1 MHWEPKRAPLPISD
15 LALRS
20 QTDGATLTLKAGRK
34 SAQVVK
40 KLAPGI
46 YTHGKDA
53 YRFFARVRTKLQ
65 SHIFRPPIPLSLT
78 GLKEAYRQWRQTLI
92 DGPPR
97 PPTHRGT
104 FAADIHTYL
113 TRVSAMPTIK
123 ERIRHLDL
131 WAAALGRERPR
142 ASISATEIDVV
153 LQGWLAAGLAP
164 QTVKLRRGA
173 LAHVWS
179 ILDGKHAP
187 NPVKGSQRP
196 VPPPAEP
203 RDVPLETAQAIFA
216 AMRPSQSK
224 IRLWVIATTGLP
236 HKQLGK
242 LKPTDVDF
250 VRMAI
255 RVTPRRKGKG
265 AAGGWRPIGEAA
277 MEALTAF
284 DRANLYGPFSPS
296 TMHRAFKLA
305 CSKAGVGTH
314 FTPYGFRHSFGTW
327 VQRQSGDTATTAWLL
342 GHASLKTAERYAMSA
357 QMAVAQRAVDA
368 LQLPEG
374 FGAKVDATA
383 KPRVTPKSHTPAAKS
398 LRARSSGG

>member
-1 MHWEPKRAPLPISD
+1 MPDAWHPRRKPLPLAD

-20 QTDGATLTLKAGRK
+20 SRAGTTLTLMAGPK
-34 SAQVVK
+34 SSTVVR
-40 KLAPGI
+40 KLAPNI
-46 YTHGKDA
+46 YTHGPHA
-53 YRFFARVRTKLQ
+53 YRFFARVRRKLE
-65 SHIFRPPIPLSLT
+65 STVFRPPYAMSLT
-78 GLKEAYRQWRQTLI
+78 GLKEAHKQWRDTVI
-92 DGPPR
+92 GAPAAGPPAR
-97 PPTHRGT
+97 RYSL
-104 FAADIHTYL
+104 AADFATYL

-123 ERIRHLDL
+123 ERTRHLDL

-153 LQGWLAAGLAP
+153 LQGWLASGLAP

-187 NPVKGSQRP
+187 NPVRGSQKP
-196 VPPPAEP
+196 LPPPAEP
-203 RDVPLETAQAIFA
+203 RDVPLEIAQAIFR
-216 AMRPSQSK
+216 AMRPSKSK
-224 IRLWVIATTGLP
+224 TRLWVIATTGLP

-242 LKPTDVDF
+242 LTPADVDF
-250 VRMAI
+250 VRMQI
-255 RVTPRRKGKG
+255 RATPRRKGKG
-265 AAGGWRPIGEAA
+265 AAGGWRPITHAA

-284 DRANLYGPFSPS
+284 DRENLYGSFSPS

-314 FTPYGFRHSFGTW
+314 YTPYGFRHSFGTW
-327 VQRQSGDTATTAWLL
+327 IQEKSGDTGTTAWLL
-342 GHASLKTAERYAMSA
+342 GHASLKTAQRYAMSA

-383 KPRVTPKSHTPAAKS
+383 KPRVT
-398 LRARSSGG
+398 R